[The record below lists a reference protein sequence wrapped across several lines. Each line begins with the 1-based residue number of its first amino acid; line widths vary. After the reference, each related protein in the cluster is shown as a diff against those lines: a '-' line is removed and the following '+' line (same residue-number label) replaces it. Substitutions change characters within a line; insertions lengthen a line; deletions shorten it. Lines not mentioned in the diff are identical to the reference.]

1 MLTLLRSTLEGSN
14 QIVSDQGVRK
24 NLYQKVCLSSLL
36 SARQGA
42 MTILLTSPLFAS
54 QIVAA
59 FPDGWL
65 SSGQIS
71 REVSVMKKKYEK
83 ESMEND

>member
-1 MLTLLRSTLEGSN
+1 MVHISFLGMGGRADA
-14 QIVSDQGVRK
+14 QR
-24 NLYQKVCLSSLL
+24 SLL
-36 SARQGA
+36 E
-42 MTILLTSPLFAS
+42 

>member
-1 MLTLLRSTLEGSN
+1 MLCFLFVCSVLEGSN

-24 NLYQKVCLSSLL
+24 TLYQK
-36 SARQGA
+36 
-42 MTILLTSPLFAS
+42 
-54 QIVAA
+54 IVAA

-71 REVSVMKKKYEK
+71 REGTFWAGYTL
-83 ESMEND
+83 